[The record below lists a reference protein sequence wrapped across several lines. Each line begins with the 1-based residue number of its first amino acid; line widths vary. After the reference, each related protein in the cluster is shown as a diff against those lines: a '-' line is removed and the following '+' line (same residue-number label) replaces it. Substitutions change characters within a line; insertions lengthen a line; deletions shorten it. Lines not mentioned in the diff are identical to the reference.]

1 MGPFFKL
8 NLKLSYGKYLAK
20 DVGYTVDLSRSFDNG
35 SRMGAFFT
43 RTDVSFEDFGEGSFD
58 KGIYVMIPV
67 DFFTLF
73 RSKNYRAAGVVGTG
87 YRPLTRDGGAKI
99 AMNRELYFMVEQS
112 SIFD

>member
-1 MGPFFKL
+1 
-8 NLKLSYGKYLAK
+8 
-20 DVGYTVDLSRSFDNG
+20 
-35 SRMGAFFT
+35 
-43 RTDVSFEDFGEGSFD
+43 
-58 KGIYVMIPV
+58 MIPV

-73 RSKNYRAAGVVGTG
+73 RSKNYRSACVVGTG